1 MEVHTTFAGRLNKTN
16 VVHGSTSF
24 FTLSD
29 DRTLTMAVLSLP
41 LTFTNSFWSQDYR
54 RGLEVLYG
62 KLEQVRAA
70 HISSVALRLCPFFY
84 QGIAENDEIV
94 AFVRVCSCVS
104 SFGNHL
110 TSPRPVHLRR
120 VILPAT
126 SAIQLS
132 LEKLVRHN
140 KKRALHDDVLMDM
153 QALVSAAMMVPPS

>member
-1 MEVHTTFAGRLNKTN
+1 MEVHTTLPLKTN
-16 VVHGSTSF
+16 VVHRSTSF

-70 HISSVALRLCPFFY
+70 HIFSVALCLCPFFL

-94 AFVRVCSCVS
+94 AFVRVCSCMS
-104 SFGNHL
+104 
-110 TSPRPVHLRR
+110 
-120 VILPAT
+120 
-126 SAIQLS
+126 
-132 LEKLVRHN
+132 
-140 KKRALHDDVLMDM
+140 
-153 QALVSAAMMVPPS
+153 